1 MSIKKLSKEELQT
14 LQDYQVKNNEIVGG
28 LGTIELRIESL
39 KKNKKSLLEEF
50 EKLQKDQLDTGN
62 QLQEKYGEGN
72 IDLEKGEF
80 TPIA

>member
-1 MSIKKLSKEELQT
+1 MSIKKLSKEEIQT

-50 EKLQKDQLDTGN
+50 EKLQKDQLDTGIN
-62 QLQEKYGEGN
+62 FKKN
-72 IDLEKGEF
+72 MVKVI
-80 TPIA
+80 